1 MNKKVEEQLR
11 AWGKDK
17 EQVPDFFSKGIDDV
31 LNNLPETATPT
42 NERMV
47 RTKPKKKRLVAK
59 SLVAAAV
66 ISFGVIGSGFISPTM
81 AQMLKE
87 VPIIGSIFSN
97 SEDRSLTIID
107 EQDLASTL
115 NQTVTDQGITLT
127 ITETYFGGGRLV
139 IAYTIE
145 SEEVELER
153 VVKGR
158 GVPLHYNALIDG
170 EQFSHSTT
178 FEQSVD
184 EGVAKGIIDMSIGL
198 ESELSEKPVL
208 DLKVKEI
215 AGVTGSWNFTLPIDL
230 EKTKAATKT
239 FSPMTSATWEDAA
252 FVVEKV
258 EFTPVQSQIIIDR
271 TVPKDDIFDYGF
283 SVYDENG
290 TSLGFHG
297 GSGSSVIDVGNGLVN
312 FKDTILLQGR
322 EEVPTGLMIE
332 VYNNH
337 GGPYESSKVKEV
349 NIPLTES
356 ELPYT
361 LNYPDGSKL
370 IVTGVEQLEDETV
383 VYYDIEGKLNLQNAF
398 LMLEIENGE
407 RLPPIMLEAKRT
419 NLQKLSFSQS
429 FDQSEGPISLF
440 TTIDANE
447 VDTFVFEVKL
457 D

>member
-1 MNKKVEEQLR
+1 MNKKVDEQLR

-17 EQVPDFFSKGIDDV
+17 QLVPDFFSKGIDDV
-31 LNNLPETATPT
+31 LNNLPTT
-42 NERMV
+42 NDGMEL
-47 RTKPKKKRLVAK
+47 KPKKNRLVAK

-81 AQMLKE
+81 AQVLKE

-97 SEDRSLTIID
+97 SADRSLTVID

-139 IAYTIE
+139 IAYTTE
-145 SEEVELER
+145 TEEVELER
-153 VVKGR
+153 VIKGR
-158 GVPLHYNALIDG
+158 GIPLHFEALIDG
-170 EQFSHSTT
+170 EQFSYSTT
-178 FEQSVD
+178 YEQSVD
-184 EGVAKGIIDMSIGL
+184 QGVAKGIIDMSVGL

-208 DLKVKEI
+208 ELEVKEI

-230 EKTKAATKT
+230 EKAKAATKT

-283 SVYDENG
+283 SIYDENG

-322 EEVPTGLMIE
+322 EVAPTGLMIE

-337 GGPYESSKVKEV
+337 GGPYDTSKVEEV
-349 NIPLTES
+349 TIPLTES

-370 IVTGVEQLEDETV
+370 IVTGYEQLEDETV

-398 LMLEIENGE
+398 LMLEIENGD
-407 RLPPIMLEAKRT
+407 RIPPIMPEAKRT
-419 NLQKLSFSQS
+419 NLEKLSFSQS

-447 VDTFVFEVKL
+447 VDTFVFEVEL